1 MAKEFKEKIKENID
15 LKDFLGTKGV
25 IWSDKGSV
33 PKALSMF
40 HDEKTPSFTLSRDL
54 KRYRCYGCNESGD
67 VFDFLMSFE
76 KLSFIDSIKQ
86 LSNYLSLD
94 YDENTYTDDA
104 EKRKKINIVSKE
116 VYDVNNVAQGYFSKQ
131 LLDQSSENS
140 NKVLSYLE
148 NRGIS
153 QNVINSNFIGYCPDG
168 NLGSLLSHFQ
178 NSKTNKRGVTNSNL
192 LHKNQESGDWID
204 FFRNRIT
211 IAILDENSNILG
223 FAGRSIT
230 DNQKSKYI
238 NSKDS
243 EVFNKSQILYGL
255 DRASEKIKLKSQAIV
270 VEGYFDCISGY
281 EKGYDNLVAAM
292 GTQLSSEN
300 FDKLKKL
307 VTYTSQSGEIIFC
320 FDNDI
325 AGHKAALDTLLKL
338 RENISLGF
346 KKSDKKITV
355 KICFPSKGKDPD
367 EIFRSNPLEW
377 EEMINQSINFID
389 FLIEFYTNEYLSGP
403 NKDTYKF
410 LDIIMPFIIESCD
423 EIQQSNYL
431 SKISK
436 ITGLSYDLLKI
447 EASSSKKSNYKKNR
461 KTIRDDER
469 IKRVIF
475 NHEKAQEKYFLA
487 ILLDSPELFDSV
499 KDIRDVYFSDLHYR
513 SLFKLWK
520 NKNEVVSDKNL
531 DEDLKFIYE
540 ELSSYLK
547 SGYVSDPDMSQ
558 DIELENVKTRLAIDY
573 QKRKL
578 NETEIRLKEEEEQ
591 GNKDENILGSLMNEL
606 VEITENIKNL
616 ERTEVN

>member
-25 IWSDKGSV
+25 IWSDKGSL
-33 PKALSMF
+33 PKALCMF

-54 KRYRCYGCNESGD
+54 KRYKCFGCNESGD

-86 LSNYLSLD
+86 LSDYLSLD
-94 YDENTYTDDA
+94 YDENTYSDDA

-116 VYDVNNVAQGYFSKQ
+116 VYDVNNIAQNYFSKQ

-140 NKVLSYLE
+140 SKVLSYLE
-148 NRGIS
+148 TRGIS
-153 QNVINSNFIGYCPDG
+153 KNAITGNFIGYCPDG

-192 LHKNQESGDWID
+192 LHKNEESGEWID

-211 IAILDENSNILG
+211 IAILDENSKILG
-223 FAGRSIT
+223 FGGRSIT

-255 DRASEKIKLKSQAIV
+255 DRASENIKLKSQAVV

-281 EKGYDNLVAAM
+281 EKGYYNLVAAM
-292 GTQLSSEN
+292 GTQLSSDN

-320 FDNDI
+320 FDNDS

-338 RENISLGF
+338 RENIALSF

-389 FLIEFYTNEYLSGP
+389 FLINFYTKEYLSGM

-410 LDIIMPFIIESCD
+410 LDIIMPFVIESCD
-423 EIQQSNYL
+423 EVQQSSYL

-447 EASSSKKSNYKKNR
+447 EASSSKKSNYKKNK

-487 ILLDSPELFDSV
+487 LLIDSPSLFDNV

-520 NKNEVVSDKNL
+520 NSNEVISLKDT
-531 DEDLKFIYE
+531 DESLEFIYE
-540 ELSSYLK
+540 ELSDYLK
-547 SGYVSDPDMSQ
+547 SGFVSDPDMSQ

-578 NETEIRLKEEEEQ
+578 NETEIRLKEEEEL
-591 GNKDENILGSLMNEL
+591 DNIDKNIIDSLMTEL

>member
-1 MAKEFKEKIKENID
+1 LAKEFKEKIKENID

-33 PKALSMF
+33 PKALCMF

-76 KLSFIDSIKQ
+76 KLSFMDSIKQ

-94 YDENTYTDDA
+94 YDENTYADDV
-104 EKRKKINIVSKE
+104 EKRKKTNIVSKE
-116 VYDVNNVAQGYFSKQ
+116 VYDVNNIAQSYFSKQ
-131 LLDQSSENS
+131 LLDKSSENS

-192 LHKNQESGDWID
+192 LHKNEESGDWID

-211 IAILDENSNILG
+211 IAILDEKSNILG

-255 DRASEKIKLKSQAIV
+255 DRASEKIKLKSQAVV

-292 GTQLSSEN
+292 GTQLSSDN

-307 VTYTSQSGEIIFC
+307 VTYSSESGEIIFC
-320 FDNDI
+320 FDNDS

-338 RENISLGF
+338 RENISMSF

-389 FLIEFYTNEYLSGP
+389 FLIDFYNEEYLSGA

-520 NKNEVVSDKNL
+520 TTNEVVTLKDL

-540 ELSSYLK
+540 ELSDYLK
-547 SGYVSDPDMSQ
+547 SGFVSDPDMSQ

-578 NETEIRLKEEEEQ
+578 NETEIRLKEEEELDS
-591 GNKDENILGSLMNEL
+591 KDENIIGSLMTEL

>member
-33 PKALSMF
+33 PKALCMF

>member
-33 PKALSMF
+33 PKALCMF

-76 KLSFIDSIKQ
+76 KLSFMDSIKQ

-94 YDENTYTDDA
+94 YDENTYADDV
-104 EKRKKINIVSKE
+104 EKRKKTNIVSKE
-116 VYDVNNVAQGYFSKQ
+116 VYDVNNIAQSYFSKQ
-131 LLDQSSENS
+131 LLDKSSENS

-192 LHKNQESGDWID
+192 LHKNEESGDWID

-211 IAILDENSNILG
+211 IAILDEKSNILG

-255 DRASEKIKLKSQAIV
+255 DRASEKIKLKSQAVV

-292 GTQLSSEN
+292 GTQLSSDN

-307 VTYTSQSGEIIFC
+307 VTYSSESGEIIFC
-320 FDNDI
+320 FDNDS

-338 RENISLGF
+338 RENISMSF

-367 EIFRSNPLEW
+367 EIFRSKV
-377 EEMINQSINFID
+377 
-389 FLIEFYTNEYLSGP
+389 LISSFP
-403 NKDTYKF
+403 N
-410 LDIIMPFIIESCD
+410 LI
-423 EIQQSNYL
+423 
-431 SKISK
+431 
-436 ITGLSYDLLKI
+436 
-447 EASSSKKSNYKKNR
+447 
-461 KTIRDDER
+461 
-469 IKRVIF
+469 
-475 NHEKAQEKYFLA
+475 
-487 ILLDSPELFDSV
+487 
-499 KDIRDVYFSDLHYR
+499 
-513 SLFKLWK
+513 
-520 NKNEVVSDKNL
+520 
-531 DEDLKFIYE
+531 
-540 ELSSYLK
+540 
-547 SGYVSDPDMSQ
+547 
-558 DIELENVKTRLAIDY
+558 
-573 QKRKL
+573 
-578 NETEIRLKEEEEQ
+578 
-591 GNKDENILGSLMNEL
+591 
-606 VEITENIKNL
+606 
-616 ERTEVN
+616 

>member
-1 MAKEFKEKIKENID
+1 LAKEFKEKIKENID

-33 PKALSMF
+33 PKALCMF

>member
-1 MAKEFKEKIKENID
+1 MAQEFKEKIKENID

-25 IWSDKGSV
+25 IWSDKGSA
-33 PKALSMF
+33 PKALCMF
-40 HDEKTPSFTLSRDL
+40 HDEKTPSFTLSRDF
-54 KRYRCYGCNESGD
+54 KKYRCYGCNESGD

-116 VYDVNNVAQGYFSKQ
+116 VYDVNNIAQNYFSKQ

-153 QNVINSNFIGYCPDG
+153 LNVITNNFIGYCPDG

-192 LHKNQESGDWID
+192 LHKNEESGDWID

-243 EVFNKSQILYGL
+243 DVFNKSQILYGL

-292 GTQLSSEN
+292 GTQLSSDN

-320 FDNDI
+320 FDNDN
-325 AGHKAALDTLLKL
+325 AGRKAALDTLLKL
-338 RENISLGF
+338 RENISLSY

-389 FLIEFYTNEYLSGP
+389 FLIDFYTNEYLLGT

-447 EASSSKKSNYKKNR
+447 EASSSKKSSYKKNK

-499 KDIRDVYFSDLHYR
+499 KDIQDVYFSDLHYR

-520 NKNEVVSDKNL
+520 NTNKVVIFKDL
-531 DEDLKFIYE
+531 DEDLQFIYE
-540 ELSSYLK
+540 ELSDYLK
-547 SGYVSDPDMSQ
+547 SGFVSDPDMSQ

-573 QKRKL
+573 QKRRL
-578 NETEIRLKEEEEQ
+578 DEIEIRLKEEEELE
-591 GNKDENILGSLMNEL
+591 NKDENIISSLMNEL
-606 VEITENIKNL
+606 VGITENIKNL

>member
-33 PKALSMF
+33 PKALCMF

-578 NETEIRLKEEEEQ
+578 NETEIRLKEEEEL
-591 GNKDENILGSLMNEL
+591 GGKDENIIGSLMNEL